1 MSKLLPNIKS
11 RVFIA
16 SNKKAINVLE
26 GEYVSA
32 AQGRSMDFDDLRE
45 YSQGDSVKD
54 IDWKASAR
62 HNTPLVK
69 QYIAS
74 RKQPVLFVIDTGL
87 NAKAV
92 TMSGELKKTVA
103 LTAAGVLGVIAMK
116 HSDPVG
122 AVFGDIRGTIY
133 QPAKESETHL
143 ERLLQNIN
151 FAMDNTLAASNVY
164 KQLEY
169 VRKHVRHQCLIVV
182 ISDTPVLSDEV
193 QSVLKWLQK
202 KHDVL
207 WIAVQDGNPFDD
219 VKTAQPLSDISEEIS
234 IPAYLRT
241 NKKLQEYLRQEET
254 KRLSSIDSA
263 LTNLRISHTYVSSTQ
278 SLIPDLLKLLHR
290 RLREPRS

>member
-1 MSKLLPNIKS
+1 
-11 RVFIA
+11 
-16 SNKKAINVLE
+16 
-26 GEYVSA
+26 
-32 AQGRSMDFDDLRE
+32 MDFDDLRE
-45 YSQGDSVKD
+45 YSHGDSVKD

-74 RKQPVLFVIDTGL
+74 RKQPVLFVVDTGL

-92 TMSGELKKTVA
+92 TVSGELKKTVA
-103 LTAAGVLGVIAMK
+103 LTAVGALGVIAMK

-122 AVFGDIRGTIY
+122 AIFGDVKGTTY
-133 QPAKESETHL
+133 QPARESETHL
-143 ERLLQNIN
+143 ERVLQSIN
-151 FAMDNTLAASNVY
+151 FAMDNTAVSSNVY

-169 VRKHVRHQCLIVV
+169 VRKHVRRQCLIVIV
-182 ISDTPVLSDEV
+182 SDTPALSDDV
-193 QSVLKWLQK
+193 QSVLKWLQR

-219 VKTAQPLSDISEEIS
+219 VKTLQPLADISEDIS

-241 NKKLQEYLRQEET
+241 NKKLQEYLHQEEAN
-254 KRLSSIDSA
+254 RLSSIDSV